1 MSVRQVLDG
10 SDFALLIQAGYERL
24 KANVHVV
31 NSLNIFPVPDG
42 DTGTNME
49 LSLASGVKSLQ
60 KLSRPSLYDAAQ
72 ALTSGLLMGARGN
85 SGVILSQLFRGFLKV
100 AAKHDE
106 LNAHT
111 FALALNEG
119 VQIAYKAVAKPVE
132 GTILTVAKD
141 AAQAGIKSAKLV
153 ASLSEWMDVVLSAA
167 KKSLSRT
174 PEQLPVLKQAGV
186 VDSGGQGYVF
196 ILEGFSAWLNGQ
208 MDFGGEETP
217 PQILHTPKTN
227 LDFAA
232 AHIHHEGEY
241 GYCTEVLL
249 RTAGDVPVDDV
260 EGHLRK
266 KLSEY
271 GDSLLV
277 VAADRLVKVHVH
289 TLHPGRVLEDALSF
303 GTLTK
308 IKIENMTEQHSEIV
322 QSHEPGDVSGN
333 SNWRSKSM
341 DLDAES
347 RNMPVNG
354 TVDVDDAPGSA
365 VSRAGDV
372 LRPVAVVA
380 VAAGQGLSQI
390 FTSLG
395 VDAVIEG
402 GQTMNPSTEE
412 IVDAI
417 RAAKSEH
424 TIVLPNNKN
433 IVMAAEQARHVLG
446 ESVHVVKSTT
456 IPEGIAAMMA
466 YRPNAS
472 VLDNVSRMNASIQDV
487 CAGQVVRAVRDSV
500 YQNREIRANQFLGF
514 VNHNLVEVAD
524 DRTAAA
530 ISVIQSMIHDDAELL
545 TVFYGSDID
554 EQEIE
559 QFSTL
564 VLREF
569 GLEVEAKFGGQPIYD
584 YIFTLE

>member
-24 KANVHVV
+24 KANVQVV

-100 AAKHDE
+100 AAKHE
-106 LNAHT
+106 QLNCHT
-111 FALALNEG
+111 FAMALNEG
-119 VQIAYKAVAKPVE
+119 VLIAYKAVAKPVE
-132 GTILTVAKD
+132 GTILTVARD
-141 AAQAGIKSAKLV
+141 AAQAGLKSAKHV
-153 ASLSEWMDVVLSAA
+153 SSLPDWFDVVLAA
-167 KKSLSRT
+167 ARKSLRRT
-174 PEQLPVLKQAGV
+174 PELLPVLKQAGV

-196 ILEGFSAWLNGQ
+196 ILEGFSAWLSGQ
-208 MDFGGEETP
+208 TEYFGQAAPEPVLHKSETP
-217 PQILHTPKTN
+217 N

-232 AHIHHEGEY
+232 AHIQHEGEY

-249 RTAGDVPVDDV
+249 RVADGHPVEDV
-260 EGHLRK
+260 ESELRK

-277 VAADRLVKVHVH
+277 VAADDLVKVHVH
-289 TLHPGRVLEDALSF
+289 TLHPGRVLEDALSY

-322 QSHEPGDVSGN
+322 ESHEHGGIAKDGH
-333 SNWRSKSM
+333 RKRM
-341 DLDAES
+341 DLEVKSLNNTGDSDDRHKPDGIHTGDA
-347 RNMPVNG
+347 
-354 TVDVDDAPGSA
+354 
-365 VSRAGDV
+365 

-395 VDAVIEG
+395 VNAIIEG

-412 IVDAI
+412 IVEAI

-433 IVMAAEQARHVLG
+433 IVMAAEQAREVLG

-466 YRPNAS
+466 YRPNAP
-472 VLDNVSRMNASIQDV
+472 VLENVERMNAAIEDV
-487 CAGQVVRAVRDSV
+487 CAGQVVRAVRNSV
-500 YQNREIRANQFLGF
+500 YQDREIRANQFLGF
-514 VNHNLVEVAD
+514 VNHTLVEVAN

-530 ISVIQSMIHDDAELL
+530 VSVLQNMMHADAELL

-559 QFSTL
+559 HFSTL
-564 VLREF
+564 VHREF